1 MKYSFYIFSV
11 LLFFSCEEAL
21 NINELLSDE
30 GGEQIPI
37 TTLLDSE
44 LNFTSST
51 ISLNW
56 EGNDYAISFSYK
68 LESLSY
74 LDPVT
79 TYTEWSEWD
88 SLTTVTFNN
97 LDEGDYNFYIKSR
110 FTSDLEETPAT
121 IPFTVN
127 AITGPALRV
136 YPLYQ
141 TVSPGSSFD
150 VFIYVEEV
158 KSIAGIEV
166 HLSYESSLLEFSGLT
181 KGDMLISAP
190 IFFNQTN
197 SDNGTID
204 ITTIVDD
211 FIVEDSLI
219 YSGTGEI
226 AKLTF
231 TAPSTIG
238 STEIEILGTS
248 VLRDSENTSIEILEN
263 VSGTIKVQ

>member
-21 NINELLSDE
+21 IMNELLSDG
-30 GGEQIPI
+30 GGEQIPT
-37 TTLLDSE
+37 TTLLNSE

-56 EGNDYAISFSYK
+56 EGNDYAISFSYR
-68 LESLSY
+68 LESLDYS
-74 LDPVT
+74 DPVT

-121 IPFTVN
+121 ILFTVN
-127 AITGPALRV
+127 AITEPALRV

-150 VFIYVEEV
+150 VFIYVEDVE
-158 KSIAGIEV
+158 SIAGIEV

-181 KGDMLISAP
+181 QGDMLISAP

-204 ITTIVDD
+204 IIAT
-211 FIVEDSLI
+211 VEDFLI

-248 VLRDSENTSIEILEN
+248 VLRDSENNPIEILEN
-263 VSGTIKVQ
+263 ISGTIKVQ

>member
-1 MKYSFYIFSV
+1 
-11 LLFFSCEEAL
+11 
-21 NINELLSDE
+21 
-30 GGEQIPI
+30 
-37 TTLLDSE
+37 
-44 LNFTSST
+44 
-51 ISLNW
+51 
-56 EGNDYAISFSYK
+56 
-68 LESLSY
+68 
-74 LDPVT
+74 
-79 TYTEWSEWD
+79 
-88 SLTTVTFNN
+88 
-97 LDEGDYNFYIKSR
+97 
-110 FTSDLEETPAT
+110 FTSDVVETPAK
-121 IPFTVN
+121 IPLTVN

-136 YPLYQ
+136 YPLHQ
-141 TVSPGSSFD
+141 IVSPGSSFD

-158 KSIAGIEV
+158 ESIAGIEV

-181 KGDMLISAP
+181 QGDMLISAP

-204 ITTIVDD
+204 ITAT
-211 FIVEDSLI
+211 VEDFLI

>member
-21 NINELLSDE
+21 KINELLNAED
-30 GGEQIPI
+30 GEQIPI
-37 TTLLDSE
+37 TTLLNSE

-56 EGNDYAISFSYK
+56 EGNDYAISFSYS
-68 LESLSY
+68 LESLDY

-97 LDEGDYNFYIKSR
+97 LDDGSYNFYIKSR
-110 FTSDLEETPAT
+110 FTSDLVETPAV
-121 IPFTVN
+121 IPFTIN

-166 HLSYESSLLEFSGLT
+166 HLSYESSLLEFSDLT

-197 SDNGTID
+197 SDNGTTD
-204 ITTIVDD
+204 ITA
-211 FIVEDSLI
+211 IVEDFLI

>member
-121 IPFTVN
+121 IPFRVN

-158 KSIAGIEV
+158 ELESIAGIEV
-166 HLSYESSLLEFSGLT
+166 HLSYESPLLEFSGLT
-181 KGDMLISAP
+181 QGNMLISAP

-204 ITTIVDD
+204 ITAT
-211 FIVEDSLI
+211 VEDFLI

-248 VLRDSENTSIEILEN
+248 VLRDSENNPIEILEN

>member
-21 NINELLSDE
+21 KINELLSSE
-30 GGEQIPI
+30 EGEQIPI

-56 EGNDYAISFSYK
+56 EGNDYAISFSYR
-68 LESLSY
+68 LETLDY

-97 LDEGDYNFYIKSR
+97 LDDGGYNFYIKSR
-110 FTSDLEETPAT
+110 FTSDLEETPKT
-121 IPFTVN
+121 FPLTVD
-127 AITGPALRV
+127 AIREPALRV

-150 VFIYVEEV
+150 VFIYIEEV
-158 KSIAGIEV
+158 ESIAGIEV
-166 HLSYESSLLEFSGLT
+166 HLSLHPHLIPAKGCKFPLMKALL
-181 KGDMLISAP
+181 
-190 IFFNQTN
+190 
-197 SDNGTID
+197 
-204 ITTIVDD
+204 
-211 FIVEDSLI
+211 
-219 YSGTGEI
+219 
-226 AKLTF
+226 
-231 TAPSTIG
+231 
-238 STEIEILGTS
+238 
-248 VLRDSENTSIEILEN
+248 
-263 VSGTIKVQ
+263 

>member
-21 NINELLSDE
+21 IMNELLSDG

-37 TTLLDSE
+37 TTLLNSE

-56 EGNDYAISFSYK
+56 EGNDYAISFSYS
-68 LESLSY
+68 LESLDY

-110 FTSDLEETPAT
+110 FTSDLEE
-121 IPFTVN
+121 IPEPISLTVD

-158 KSIAGIEV
+158 ESIAGIEV
-166 HLSYESSLLEFSGLT
+166 HLSYESPLLEFSGLT
-181 KGDMLISAP
+181 QGEMLISAP
-190 IFFNQTN
+190 FFFNQTN

-204 ITTIVDD
+204 ITTIVYD

>member
-21 NINELLSDE
+21 IMNELLSDG

-56 EGNDYAISFSYK
+56 VGNDYAFK
-68 LESLSY
+68 FNHRLEPLSY
-74 LDPVT
+74 LDSVT
-79 TYTEWSEWD
+79 TYTEWSGWD
-88 SLTTVTFNN
+88 SLITVTYDN
-97 LDEGDYNFYIKSR
+97 LDEGNYNFYIKSR
-110 FTSDLEETPAT
+110 FTLDIEETPKK
-121 IPFTVN
+121 IPFSVN
-127 AITGPALRV
+127 AITGPALRI

-150 VFIYVEEV
+150 VLIYVEEV

-181 KGDMLISAP
+181 QGDMLISAP

-211 FIVEDSLI
+211 FIIEDSLI

-248 VLRDSENTSIEILEN
+248 VLRDSENNPIEILEN